1 MIGID
6 FLCSGEEL
14 LSVCGDLSTE
24 YLILKKRGSRVEMMP
39 GALNRM
45 RQVARM
51 TEAAMVYAD
60 YTEVLADGS
69 SVLHPLIDMQLGALR
84 DDFDFGHVLCV
95 ERRALESALGAVRRH
110 WRYAAFY
117 ALRLAI
123 SRQGAV
129 VHINEPLYRVERSD
143 DAASQFD
150 YVDPR
155 NRDVQIEM
163 EEACT
168 EHLKAVDAY
177 IDADTVTAVEFAD
190 DCAVEASVVIPVRNR
205 AATIG
210 DAVRSALEQ
219 KTGFS
224 YNIIVVDNRAT
235 DGTTEI
241 LSRLSAQEPKLI
253 HIIPD
258 IEGLGIGGCWNMA
271 LMSEHCGRF
280 AVQLDSDD
288 LYESPDTLQAVVD
301 KFYEQRC
308 AMVVGAYTLTDINKN
323 VIAPGLIAHNEWTD
337 GNGRNNAL
345 RINGFGAPRA
355 FYTPIARELRFPD
368 TSYGEDYAMALA
380 VSRSY
385 KVGRIYESLYLCRRW
400 EGNSDASLS
409 LEALNRNNFY
419 KDRIRSWELSA
430 RINLNRVRDEK

>member
-1 MIGID
+1 MIEID

-24 YLILKKRGSRVEMMP
+24 YVILKKRGSRVEMMP

-224 YNIIVVDNRAT
+224 YNIIVVDNRST